1 MSGRTI
7 IDANSHV
14 TKLPDCFADC
24 IEGEAP
30 C

>member
-14 TKLPDCFADC
+14 TKLPDCF
-24 IEGEAP
+24 EGEAP